1 MIATWKGGGAVL
13 PSGFKQWLLVQVAFL
28 LVAAVAASPHT
39 LAQGEHVAALSV
51 KGIINPVAASY
62 VERALGEAESGG
74 AVAAVI
80 EMDTPGGLD
89 SSMRAI
95 IQRIMAAKIPVIVY
109 VSPQG
114 ARAGSAGVY
123 ITYAAHV
130 AAMAPNTNIGSAHPV
145 AMGENGGEQQMS
157 DTMAE
162 KVTNDAAAYIKGLAQ
177 TRGRNAEWAEKAV
190 RQSVNVTAQEA
201 LDLKVVD
208 LVAGDLPSL
217 LDRVDGREVQ
227 LATGNTTLRTRGL
240 PVVPMGMDSVES
252 LLHKVSD
259 PTIAYILLSLGTLG
273 LIFELSNPGAIL
285 PGVVGG
291 ISLLFALFGLGTL
304 PVNIAGVML
313 IGFAFLLF
321 VVDIFAP
328 THGILTGGGVISFAL
343 GSMML
348 INTRNAPFLAI
359 STSAIVAVTLA
370 LAGFFGFVV
379 GAVVKSRRRRPVTGE
394 SGLLG
399 KVGRVKS
406 SLEPGGM
413 VFVDG
418 ELWRAVSESGN
429 IPEGELVEVVSTR
442 GLTLIVAPH
451 PAEKQLRS

>member
-1 MIATWKGGGAVL
+1 ML
-13 PSGFKQWLLVQVAFL
+13 PSGFKRWLLIQAAFL
-28 LVAAVAASPHT
+28 LVAAAAASPHT
-39 LAQGEHVAALSV
+39 YAQGDHVAVLSI
-51 KGIINPVAASY
+51 KGIINPVAAGY
-62 VERALGEAESGG
+62 VERALNEAESNG
-74 AVAAVI
+74 ATAAII

-89 SSMRAI
+89 TSMRAI
-95 IQRIMAAKIPVIVY
+95 IQRIIAAKIPVIVY

-123 ITYAAHV
+123 ITYAAQL

-145 AMGENGGEQQMS
+145 AMGDNGNEQQLS

-162 KVTNDAAAYIKGLAQ
+162 KITNDAVAYIKGLAQ

-190 RQSVNVTAQEA
+190 RESVNVTAQEA
-201 LDLKVVD
+201 LDLKVID
-208 LVAGDLPSL
+208 LVADDMNSL
-217 LDRVDGREVQ
+217 MDQVDGREVQ
-227 LATGNTTLRTRGL
+227 LSSGKVTVRTRGL
-240 PVVPMGMDSVES
+240 PLERISMDAMES
-252 LLHKVSD
+252 LLHTVSD

-273 LIFELSNPGAIL
+273 LVFELSNPGAIL

-328 THGILTGGGVISFAL
+328 THGVLTGGGVISFVL

-359 STSAIVAVTLA
+359 STSAIVAVSAA

-379 GAVVKSRRRRPVTGE
+379 GAVVRSHRRRPVTGE
-394 SGLLG
+394 AGLIG

-418 ELWRAVSESGN
+418 ELWRAISESGP
-429 IPEGELVEVVSTR
+429 IAEGELVEVVSTR
-442 GLTLIVAPH
+442 GLTLVVVPH
-451 PAEKQLRS
+451 PTEKQLRS